1 MKLKYVFF
9 GFAVAIILSILF
21 GSLDFMSDSMK
32 YCQMHAS
39 NFRCTIPYL
48 KDFAVWFAGLFS
60 NFMINRLIVWIVVS
74 MPILIGYLVDT
85 KLNQNK

>member
-1 MKLKYVFF
+1 MKLKYVFV
-9 GFAVAIILSILF
+9 GLGLAIAMSILF
-21 GSLDFMSDSMK
+21 GSLDFMSDSIK
-32 YCQMHAS
+32 YCQINPD

-60 NFMINRLIVWIVVS
+60 NFMINRLIIWVAVS
-74 MPILIGYLVDT
+74 MPILIGFLIDA